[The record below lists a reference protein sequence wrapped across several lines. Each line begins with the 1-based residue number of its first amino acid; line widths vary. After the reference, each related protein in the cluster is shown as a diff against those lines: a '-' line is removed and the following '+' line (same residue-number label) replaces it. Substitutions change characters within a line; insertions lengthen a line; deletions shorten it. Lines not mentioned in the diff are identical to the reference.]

1 MSATASNPWFV
12 DEITR
17 LRESLSEI
25 KSATDRFK
33 EISPDIV
40 DATCSPVT
48 GESVEKM
55 KRLLKKTYAIL
66 VEIQSIC
73 TD

>member
-12 DEITR
+12 DQITR
-17 LRESLSEI
+17 LRSSLDEI
-25 KSATDRFK
+25 KAATDRFK

-40 DATCSPVT
+40 VATYDNDTDKLKS
-48 GESVEKM
+48 
-55 KRLLKKTYAIL
+55 LLKKTYGIL

-73 TD
+73 SDE